1 MIKINENVLSNDL
14 SPYLKQH
21 KDNPVNWQIWSR
33 ETLEF
38 SKKNK
43 KPILLSIGYASCHW
57 CHVMAHES
65 FEDTETANLMN
76 QLFVNIKVDREERPD
91 LDFIFQSS
99 FQLFNQTGGG
109 WPLTMFLDENGV
121 PFMGGTYFPK
131 ETKHG
136 LPSFKEV
143 LKKVSDSYKE
153 QRENIIKQKDL
164 IIKNLDLKKN
174 AVLSQELEPIL
185 EVTLSHLDEIKG
197 GYKGSPKFPTF
208 NLYETLFYFYNKSK
222 DKKYLRPIQ
231 LIIKQLCSKG
241 IYDHVEG
248 GIARYTV
255 DDNWMI
261 PHFEK
266 MLYDN
271 TQFILLLSKYCKIDP
286 DNYFKNKLSQ
296 TVEFLKKNFLNKEGF
311 LGSAYDADSD
321 GEEGKYYVYNY
332 DEIKDIENIE
342 KYFEI
347 KPEGNWE
354 KKIILI
360 EKKEPNEYI
369 IKRLLKIR
377 SKRKKPFF
385 DDKTQL
391 DLNCLWISALVTA
404 SEVLPEKD
412 YLNLAEDFFS
422 KIEKKYI
429 KDKIFHS
436 YSKNIV
442 FIEDYAFLINALND
456 LSDNTLNFRYKDL
469 SKKILKEA
477 FDKFYLH
484 DKNIFQ
490 KSPKN
495 NNDVFFTPVDIG
507 DNTIPNGNAV
517 MLINL
522 IRLGMIDEAK
532 KLADSLNGY
541 LNIYKNHMMTSLKAI
556 DYFNNI
562 KEGKN
567 CNEQGCKIDV

>member
-1 MIKINENVLSNDL
+1 MQINKNILSDNL

-21 KDNPVNWQIWSR
+21 QDNPVHWQIWSE
-33 ETLEF
+33 ETLNYA
-38 SKKNK
+38 KKNS

-65 FEDTETANLMN
+65 FEDHDTANVMN

-131 ETKHG
+131 EPRNG

-143 LKKVSDSYKE
+143 LKKVSDAYKD
-153 QRENIIKQKDL
+153 QRENIIKQKGL
-164 IIKNLDLKKN
+164 IIKNLNLKKN
-174 AVLSQELEPIL
+174 SVLNQDLEPIL
-185 EVTLSHLDEIKG
+185 ETTLSYLDELKG
-197 GYKGSPKFPTF
+197 GFKGSPKFPTF
-208 NLYETLFYFYNKSK
+208 NVYETLIYFYNKT
-222 DKKYLRPIQ
+222 KKKRYLGPIEI
-231 LIIKQLCSKG
+231 LIKQLCSKG

-255 DDNWMI
+255 DENWI
-261 PHFEK
+261 VPHFEK

-271 TQFILLLSKYCKIDP
+271 AQFILLLSKYCKINSEQYYKD
-286 DNYFKNKLSQ
+286 KLVQ
-296 TVEFLKKNFLNKEGF
+296 TLEFLKKNFLNNEGF

-321 GEEGKYYVYNY
+321 GEEGKYYVFSYN
-332 DEIKDIENIE
+332 EIKEIRNIE

-360 EKKEPNEYI
+360 EKEKPTDEI
-369 IKRLLKIR
+369 ISKLLKIR
-377 SKRKKPFF
+377 SERNKPFF

-391 DLNCLWISALVTA
+391 DLNCLWISSLVSA
-404 SEVLPEKD
+404 SETLSEKK

-422 KIEKKYI
+422 KVEKKYI
-429 KDKIFHS
+429 NNNIYHS

-456 LSDNTLNFRYKDL
+456 LSDKTMNFKYKDL
-469 SKKILKEA
+469 ARKYSLEA
-477 FDKFYLH
+477 IDRFYLE

-490 KSPKN
+490 KNPKKN
-495 NNDVFFTPVDIG
+495 SDIFFKPVDIG
-507 DNTIPNGNAV
+507 DNTIPNGNAI
-517 MLINL
+517 MLINF
-522 IRLGMIDEAK
+522 IRLGMMDEAK
-532 KLADSLNGY
+532 KLSDSLNGY
-541 LNIYKNHMMTSLKAI
+541 LNIYKNHMMTSLRAI

-567 CNEQGCKIDV
+567 CNEQGCKIDA

>member
-1 MIKINENVLSNDL
+1 MIQIDKNILSNES

-21 KDNPVNWQIWSR
+21 KDNPVNWQIWSE
-33 ETLEF
+33 ETLLYA
-38 SKKNK
+38 KNIK

-65 FEDTETANLMN
+65 FEDFETAKLMN
-76 QLFVNIKVDREERPD
+76 RLFVNIKVDREERPD

-131 ETKHG
+131 NSKQG
-136 LPSFKEV
+136 LPSFKEI
-143 LKKVSDSYKE
+143 LNKVSDAYKD
-153 QRENIIKQKDL
+153 QRQNIIKQKNL

-174 AVLSQELEPIL
+174 SVLNQDLEPII
-185 EVTLSHLDEIKG
+185 EISMGYLDQQKG
-197 GYKGSPKFPTF
+197 GYKGGPKFPMF
-208 NLYETLFYFYNKSK
+208 NLYETLLYFYNKSN
-222 DKKYLRPIQ
+222 DEKYLKPVD

-255 DDNWMI
+255 DEDWII

-271 TQFILLLSKYCKIDP
+271 TQFIILLSKYCKINSN
-286 DNYFKNKLSQ
+286 NYFKIKLEQ
-296 TVEFLKKNFLNKEGF
+296 TIEFLKKNFLNNEGF

-321 GEEGKYYVYNY
+321 GEEGKYYVYTY
-332 DEIKDIENIE
+332 DEIKDIKGIE
-342 KYFEI
+342 RFFEI

-360 EKKEPNEYI
+360 EKELPSKEILSNLI
-369 IKRLLKIR
+369 RIR

-391 DLNCLWISALVTA
+391 DLNCLWLSSLVIA
-404 SEVLPEKD
+404 NEVLPD
-412 YLNLAEDFFS
+412 RGYLKLAEEFFS

-429 KDKIFHS
+429 NSKIYHSFSKD
-436 YSKNIV
+436 IV
-442 FIEDYAFLINALND
+442 FLEDYAFLINALND
-456 LSDNTLNFRYKDL
+456 L
-469 SKKILKEA
+469 
-477 FDKFYLH
+477 FDKTMNFKYKNLAKKLSLETIEKFFL
-484 DKNIFQ
+484 DKKNIFQ
-490 KSPKN
+490 KNSKN
-495 NNDVFFTPVDIG
+495 SEDTFFKPIDIG
-507 DNTIPNGNAV
+507 DNTIPNGNAI

-522 IRLGMIDEAK
+522 IRLGMMEEAK
-532 KLADSLNGY
+532 KLSDSLNGY
-541 LNIYKNHMMTSLKAI
+541 LNVYKNHMMTSIRAL

-562 KEGKN
+562 NTGKN
-567 CNEQGCKIDV
+567 CNENGCITSD